1 MLFPKRKNTLSGRS
15 WEASSFRFLFSV
27 CSFGAFIRCL
37 ICSSSF
43 QGRFLAYL
51 VAVAVV
57 LLVAVLVPLPEGDP
71 THLEVLTRQAVRT
84 VPVAGEVLEVEAL
97 VDDSKERSLVNRF
110 MNKKDSAHIM
120 KKWLALIV
128 VLLGSLSL
136 SAGIYNPNTIPIP
149 ENGEHPSYISNP
161 DNILS
166 DSICDVVNRKL
177 YRLEDSTGVKTL
189 VMVMEHIE
197 GDDPQQF
204 SLQVGNIY
212 GIGSKEENTG
222 LILTLATLDR
232 SYCIMPGRGLEGDMP
247 DITCYRIG
255 ENVMVPRLK
264 ESAWDKAIDETV
276 DAVSALLLKDTV
288 TVQRMITSSEPPQED
303 SIFRLILGAIV
314 GGPLIFWA
322 FFRLIFFIP
331 NLICN
336 LFISYKE
343 KEWNLSR
350 GMRMFWHCFNW
361 FWNIKISLY
370 YKEKSTGEKIFYVDN
385 RKYSFTSARK
395 SGGSRHSSSGSRRS
409 YSSRSYSSSRSSSSR
424 SHGSRGGGSFSGGGS
439 GGRF

>member
-1 MLFPKRKNTLSGRS
+1 MTSA
-15 WEASSFRFLFSV
+15 EAEEM
-27 CSFGAFIRCL
+27 AF
-37 ICSSSF
+37 
-43 QGRFLAYL
+43 QE
-51 VAVAVV
+51 VT
-57 LLVAVLVPLPEGDP
+57 VPLPDEGVLTP
-71 THLEVLTRQAVRT
+71 LVVLTRLVAHIPLEVPTRLAVRIPQAVRT

-166 DSICDVVNRKL
+166 DSICDVINRKL

-189 VMVMEHIE
+189 VMVVEHIE
-197 GDDPQQF
+197 GDNPQQF
-204 SLQVGNIY
+204 SLQVGNKY
-212 GIGSKEENTG
+212 GIGTKKDNKG

-232 SYCIMPGRGLEGDMP
+232 SYFIMPGRGLEGDIP
-247 DITCYRIG
+247 DVMCYRLG
-255 ENVMVPRLK
+255 KNVMVPRLK
-264 ESAWDKAIDETV
+264 ESAWNEAIDETV
-276 DAVSALLLKDTV
+276 DAVSALLLKDTA
-288 TVQRMITSSEPPQED
+288 TVQRMITSSQPPEEE
-303 SIFRLILGAIV
+303 SLFSLILGAIV
-314 GGPLIFWA
+314 AGPFVFWFFFKIF
-322 FFRLIFFIP
+322 FFIP
-331 NLICN
+331 NVICN
-336 LFISYKE
+336 CFITYKE
-343 KEWNLSR
+343 VEWNLSR

-361 FWNIKISLY
+361 LWNIRISLY
-370 YKEKSTGEKIFYVDN
+370 YKEKRTGKKIYFVDN
-385 RKYSFTSARK
+385 RKHAPV
-395 SGGSRHSSSGSRRS
+395 SSSIRGSSRYSSRSSSRS

>member
-1 MLFPKRKNTLSGRS
+1 MKRC
-15 WEASSFRFLFSV
+15 F
-27 CSFGAFIRCL
+27 
-37 ICSSSF
+37 
-43 QGRFLAYL
+43 
-51 VAVAVV
+51 
-57 LLVAVLVPLPEGDP
+57 
-71 THLEVLTRQAVRT
+71 
-84 VPVAGEVLEVEAL
+84 
-97 VDDSKERSLVNRF
+97 
-110 MNKKDSAHIM
+110 
-120 KKWLALIV
+120 ALIV
-128 VLLGSLSL
+128 VLLGCLSL

-197 GDDPQQF
+197 GDDPHQF

-222 LILTLATLDR
+222 LSLTLATLDR

-288 TVQRMITSSEPPQED
+288 TVQRMITSSQPPQED

-350 GMRMFWHCFNW
+350 GMRMFWHCLNW

-385 RKYSFTSARK
+385 RKYSFSSSRK
-395 SGGSRHSSSGSRRS
+395 SGGFRHSSSGSRRS
-409 YSSRSYSSSRSSSSR
+409 YSSRSYSRSRSSSR
-424 SHGSRGGGSFSGGGS
+424 SHGSRGGGCFSGGGRS
-439 GGRF
+439 GRF